1 MNTFSFSLFFLTFF
15 GLLNIVNA
23 YYLPNSYQR
32 YMDENQA
39 VLRNLL
45 AEVEQQ
51 APKEQQ
57 QQQFHKIDNEE
68 IKMPSAHVS
77 HPDSKV
83 AAASATD
90 NLVPRRDQR
99 QFFFAPQYKRM
110 RPCFY
115 SPIQCLMKRSEVL
128 DA

>member
-1 MNTFSFSLFFLTFF
+1 
-15 GLLNIVNA
+15 
-23 YYLPNSYQR
+23 
-32 YMDENQA
+32 MDENQA

-45 AEVEQQ
+45 SEAEQVSS
-51 APKEQQ
+51 PKEQQ
-57 QQQFHKIDNEE
+57 QQQFHKNDNEE
-68 IKMPSAHVS
+68 IKMPSHVPLHS
-77 HPDSKV
+77 SDVKASV
-83 AAASATD
+83 ASSD